1 MADPLK
7 AKGEALIKSLVTDVK
22 GKMDVISK
30 VKEMAKIAKEL
41 GEDTTDVDSVIE
53 ASEGFADMVIKRFD
67 KTVLKE

>member
-41 GEDTTDVDSVIE
+41 GEDTADVDSVIE